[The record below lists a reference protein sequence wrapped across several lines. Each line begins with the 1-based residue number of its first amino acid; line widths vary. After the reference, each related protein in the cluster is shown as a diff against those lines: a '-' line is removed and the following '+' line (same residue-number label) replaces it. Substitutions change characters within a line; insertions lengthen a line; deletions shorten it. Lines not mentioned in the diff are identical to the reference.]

1 MDQNLNNIIP
11 VASNLYKALGSLGYD
26 NVSAVADL
34 VDNSIDA
41 KAKNIRIDVNA
52 VPKCGRRI
60 VIADDGVGMDID
72 ELRKAITAGGMK
84 NHDSEELGKFGMGL
98 ITASLSMGKVIRIVS
113 KKNGILN
120 TALCNV
126 EENIKNNTFHADFS
140 NASIEDRDDF
150 IKFTNNAT
158 SGTMVCVEKCNS
170 ITYSDL
176 KDFEK
181 ALRTKFKRVFRVFIR
196 NGKRMYINETLL
208 QPDDPL
214 FINRGATILFDNDI
228 SVPSKGVL
236 RKMHVLAVMLPNYD
250 KKMSKSCGFNEE
262 NQGFYIMRNNREIIS
277 GLEFQSIFKKHPS
290 FNFYRIELSFGSD
303 LDEDMDVN
311 VAKHSINP
319 KDEII
324 NEVKKVLLPYTSKM
338 RSKKGMESFGEGNME
353 EGLAAKKIDKKAPA
367 TKNLDL
373 KMQMDVGANNR
384 PTLAAP
390 IDNGSCEVDF
400 FVGHLGDKSPLF
412 NCCFQNDKVKVILNG
427 SSDYY
432 HLLSTS
438 DTLLDMC
445 KSFIENIFDTGV
457 SKNVDPNTMASILNA
472 AIAHKYND

>member
-1 MDQNLNNIIP
+1 
-11 VASNLYKALGSLGYD
+11 
-26 NVSAVADL
+26 
-34 VDNSIDA
+34 
-41 KAKNIRIDVNA
+41 
-52 VPKCGRRI
+52 
-60 VIADDGVGMDID
+60 
-72 ELRKAITAGGMK
+72 
-84 NHDSEELGKFGMGL
+84 
-98 ITASLSMGKVIRIVS
+98 
-113 KKNGILN
+113 
-120 TALCNV
+120 
-126 EENIKNNTFHADFS
+126 
-140 NASIEDRDDF
+140 
-150 IKFTNNAT
+150 
-158 SGTMVCVEKCNS
+158 
-170 ITYSDL
+170 
-176 KDFEK
+176 
-181 ALRTKFKRVFRVFIR
+181 
-196 NGKRMYINETLL
+196 
-208 QPDDPL
+208 
-214 FINRGATILFDNDI
+214 
-228 SVPSKGVL
+228 
-236 RKMHVLAVMLPNYD
+236 MLPNYD

-338 RSKKGMESFGEGNME
+338 RSKKGMESFGEDSKE
-353 EGLAAKKIDKKAPA
+353 EGLAEEKIGKKAPA

-373 KMQMDVGANNR
+373 KMRMDVGANNR
-384 PTLAAP
+384 PTLVAP
-390 IDNGSCEVDF
+390 IDNGSCEVVF
-400 FVGHLGDKSPLF
+400 SVGHLGDKSPLF
-412 NCCFQNDKVKVILNG
+412 NCCFQNNKVKVILNG

-472 AIAHKYND
+472 AIAHKNND